1 MYIAV
6 CDDQLNELDNLSR
19 LLEFWQEQQ
28 NITLRYKTFRS
39 AVELLHVA
47 QKERFTLYLMD
58 VMMPGMDGIAAAREI
73 RGFDETA
80 EIVFLTSSLDFAY
93 NSYSVHALDYLL
105 KPIQADK
112 LFSILNRLLLRENK
126 PQDGLLLK
134 SGATLIRVPFS
145 QLSYVEV
152 INKHLYY
159 HLSDGTVREVSGRLK
174 DCESLLLAR
183 PEFKRIHRSF
193 IVNLMAVTELSPAT
207 VKTATGK
214 LLPVSRGLYHDL
226 QKDYVDLL
234 FSRGETP

>member
-6 CDDQLNELDNLSR
+6 CDDQLHELDSMIC
-19 LLEFWQEQQ
+19 LLDRWRVKRDAAM
-28 NITLRYKTFRS
+28 RYKVFHS
-39 AVELLHVA
+39 AVELLEA
-47 QKERFTLYLMD
+47 AEKEHFTLYLLD
-58 VMMPGMDGIAAAREI
+58 VMMPGMDGMAAAREI
-73 RGFDETA
+73 RSFNETA
-80 EIVFLTSSLDFAY
+80 EIVFLTSSPDFAY
-93 NSYSVHALDYLL
+93 ASYGVRALDYLL
-105 KPIQADK
+105 KPILPEK
-112 LFSILNRLLLRENK
+112 LYGVLDRILFRENK
-126 PQDGLLLK
+126 PQDGFLLK

-145 QLSYVEV
+145 QLSHVEV

-193 IVNLMAVTELSPAT
+193 IVNLLAVTELSPAT